1 MRPYTD
7 PSDGG
12 LAPIGFSLNLPDSW
26 FELDVRRSTRD
37 ASIRL
42 LVESRVREQ
51 PELWEH
57 RSDIIRLLRRQ
68 ARDAADAGAIYCACF
83 VMVVGDGIIP
93 GSMTVTLLP
102 PPPAGSSPDSV
113 AELMPSKEAAHEGDT
128 WSTRSVIDV
137 SGIGRVVRTHG
148 VADVQLSGGAV
159 RSILAQTFVSL
170 DNRRM
175 LMVSA
180 ASPAIDL
187 AEPLLE
193 LFDAV
198 ADTLR
203 LVSR

>member
-26 FELDVRRSTRD
+26 FDLDVRRSTRD

-113 AELMPSKEAAHEGDT
+113 AELMPSKEAAYEGDT

-148 VADVQLSGGAV
+148 VADVQLSGGRV
-159 RSILAQTFVSL
+159 RRILAQTFVSI